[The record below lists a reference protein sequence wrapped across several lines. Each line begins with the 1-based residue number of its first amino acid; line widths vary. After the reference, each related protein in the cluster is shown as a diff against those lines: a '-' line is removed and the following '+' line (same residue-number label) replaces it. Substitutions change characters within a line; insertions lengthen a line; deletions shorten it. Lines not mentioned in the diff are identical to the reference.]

1 MMLTTVF
8 AAVAL
13 LQVPSSEIQA
23 GRYEAGERTKA
34 LDVAWQAA
42 SDPAVRGEAIPHIQK
57 AVQMFFGMRL
67 SEVCQNLDLAIAALE
82 KRPVRAADAIN
93 ARFFPPIV
101 EPGQQARLQFSWAY
115 APSASRIVTIKVQ
128 GKEIKLSPTK
138 REAVWID
145 PSKVNTELR
154 RSPEQGILVP
164 VQIGDDQ
171 RSAYLSIAKNFRERV
186 DRLRNAQNPSA
197 KAYYDLIQ
205 KAMLQPTAM
214 ETDIPAI
221 QLLFQAEQFEDGRI
235 RPETMD
241 DIYWMPNGNFPFRAN
256 FPPNFSANDATVVI
270 AFHGAGATPNMW
282 FEAYGGGVAV
292 KEATKRGW
300 AFIAPVTKEGAAQAV
315 LDWLKTQRGV
325 RVSRV
330 FIMGH
335 SLGGGQALGSA
346 KVTPKPAAIAAFSP
360 AASRFGKDFEEI
372 PLLLT
377 IGKQE
382 ISRLLVSTQALA
394 REMASMPSFKYIEY
408 DQCEHLMLPAV
419 CMKDAYAFFDASA
432 KQKAVNR

>member
-197 KAYYDLIQ
+197 KAYYDLI
-205 KAMLQPTAM
+205 
-214 ETDIPAI
+214 
-221 QLLFQAEQFEDGRI
+221 
-235 RPETMD
+235 
-241 DIYWMPNGNFPFRAN
+241 
-256 FPPNFSANDATVVI
+256 
-270 AFHGAGATPNMW
+270 
-282 FEAYGGGVAV
+282 
-292 KEATKRGW
+292 
-300 AFIAPVTKEGAAQAV
+300 
-315 LDWLKTQRGV
+315 
-325 RVSRV
+325 
-330 FIMGH
+330 
-335 SLGGGQALGSA
+335 
-346 KVTPKPAAIAAFSP
+346 
-360 AASRFGKDFEEI
+360 
-372 PLLLT
+372 
-377 IGKQE
+377 
-382 ISRLLVSTQALA
+382 
-394 REMASMPSFKYIEY
+394 
-408 DQCEHLMLPAV
+408 
-419 CMKDAYAFFDASA
+419 
-432 KQKAVNR
+432 